1 MRHPD
6 AANIVG
12 RCEAALPRVL
22 EAAGLPGSLELEL
35 DREGW
40 VNVCWLGRNV
50 VVRFNARDPHLPK
63 FRREEWAYRALRD
76 LGFPVPRTIAHIDD
90 RKVAPYPVLVVGRLP
105 GENLEATWKTLSS
118 EQQARLAGQAGR
130 WLARLHKQEFVGFG
144 EVFGQRK
151 ATQQEFWSDRL
162 GMFLAACERLF
173 DERDFGRL
181 TVATE
186 AVLPTLDAVQESR
199 LVHGDYHFGNLL
211 HDGTDI
217 AGILD
222 FEWAMA
228 SDR

>member
-1 MRHPD
+1 
-6 AANIVG
+6 
-12 RCEAALPRVL
+12 
-22 EAAGLPGSLELEL
+22 
-35 DREGW
+35 
-40 VNVCWLGRNV
+40 
-50 VVRFNARDPHLPK
+50 
-63 FRREEWAYRALRD
+63 
-76 LGFPVPRTIAHIDD
+76 
-90 RKVAPYPVLVVGRLP
+90 
-105 GENLEATWKTLSS
+105 
-118 EQQARLAGQAGR
+118 
-130 WLARLHKQEFVGFG
+130 
-144 EVFGQRK
+144 
-151 ATQQEFWSDRL
+151 
-162 GMFLAACERLF
+162 MFLAACERLF